1 MQDCEMYFFALMA
14 RFLQGAGIRFML
26 TATLPAAFIFMDP
39 LHHLISGHCLEGLTA
54 IQEVILTI
62 AEGTEW
68 LWLWLAVFGA
78 PSFLLLVACQESTCR
93 AGPLLHR
100 TLFSVRP
107 GTTLVLE
114 VTACLASSC
123 DCDFNFSHA
132 AKCGSV

>member
-1 MQDCEMYFFALMA
+1 MYFFVLMA

-68 LWLWLAVFGA
+68 LWLAVFGA
-78 PSFLLLVACQESTCR
+78 PGFLLLVACQEST
-93 AGPLLHR
+93 
-100 TLFSVRP
+100 
-107 GTTLVLE
+107 
-114 VTACLASSC
+114 
-123 DCDFNFSHA
+123 
-132 AKCGSV
+132 